1 MMTEA
6 QARKDPSVISK
17 DADGNEWVPGK
28 CDCDTADA
36 EKLATAFADVVIE
49 ALEVLPNILCAV
61 GLSAVQEIAE
71 IGADFVPGAG
81 EAVSAVKFAVK
92 AAKTIGE
99 NALSADN
106 FFDGVC
112 NSYLL
117 SCWRLWLLL
126 ESH

>member
-6 QARKDPSVISK
+6 QARKAPSIISK

-36 EKLATAFADVVIE
+36 EKIAMAFADVVIE
-49 ALEVLPNILCAV
+49 ALEILPNILCAV
-61 GLSAVQEIAE
+61 GLSAIEQIAE

-81 EAVSAVKFAVK
+81 EAVNAVKFAVK

-99 NALSADN
+99 NALTADN

-112 NSYLL
+112 YSYLL
-117 SCWRLWLLL
+117 SFSRLCFL
-126 ESH
+126 